1 MNASLPDPADLF
13 DEAPCGLLVTALDG
27 TILKVNATFCEWV
40 GFAREELV
48 GSKRVQDLFT
58 VGGRIFHHTH
68 WAPTLQMQGSLAEVK
83 FDVRRRDGRSIPMIL
98 NARRRKRREGEFDE
112 IAAFV
117 AEDRNRYERELMS
130 ARKKADALLEK
141 EREAQHLLRDR
152 ALFAEQMVG
161 IVSHDLRNPLSAILM
176 GIQLLGRTEGERRAR
191 VVGHVR
197 TSAERAQR
205 LIEELL
211 DFTKAR
217 VGQGL
222 SVKLGPIDLHEITAQ
237 VVDELMLAFPDRV
250 ITHLSSGSGECIA
263 DPDRLAQLIGNLVSN
278 AATYGRPGTP
288 IVVRSEV
295 DGANALLTVH
305 NQGEPIPPAL
315 LATVFEPMVRG
326 VPEGSS
332 ARNVGLG
339 LFIVNEIAKA
349 HGGAMEVTSSSAEGT
364 TFTLRFPARQIVV
377 SPVPPP
383 EGLTG

>member
-237 VVDELMLAFPDRV
+237 VVDELMLAFQDRV

>member
-1 MNASLPDPADLF
+1 MTAALPEPGELF

-83 FDVRRRDGRSIPMIL
+83 FDVRHRGGQSIPMIL
-98 NARRRKRREGEFDE
+98 NARRRKREEGEFDE

-130 ARKKADALLEK
+130 ARKKADALLEN

-191 VVGHVR
+191 VLGHVR

-222 SVKLGPIDLHEITAQ
+222 SVTLGPIDLHEIAAQ
-237 VVDELMLAFPDRV
+237 VIGELMLAFPDRV
-250 ITHLSSGSGECIA
+250 ITHHSSGSGACIA
-263 DPDRLAQLIGNLVSN
+263 NADRLAQLIGNLVSN
-278 AATYGRPGTP
+278 AATYGRIGTP
-288 IVVRSEV
+288 IVVRSQV
-295 DGANALLTVH
+295 DGATATLMVH
-305 NQGEPIPPAL
+305 NEGEPIPSAL
-315 LATVFEPMVRG
+315 LPTVFEPMVRG
-326 VPEGSS
+326 VPQGSS

-349 HGGAMEVTSSSAEGT
+349 HRGVMEVTSSSTEGT
-364 TFTLRFPARQIVV
+364 TFTLRFPAR
-377 SPVPPP
+377 
-383 EGLTG
+383 

>member
-1 MNASLPDPADLF
+1 MSAALPEPGDLF

-27 TILKVNATFCEWV
+27 TILKVNATFCEWI
-40 GFAREELV
+40 GFVREELV
-48 GSKRVQDLFT
+48 GRKRVQDLFT
-58 VGGRIFHHTH
+58 MGGRIFHHTH

-83 FDVRRRDGRSIPMIL
+83 FEVCHRDGQSIPMIL
-98 NARRRKRREGEFDE
+98 NARRRKREEGEFDE

-141 EREAQHLLRDR
+141 EREAQNLLRDR
-152 ALFAEQMVG
+152 ALFAEQMIG

-191 VVGHVR
+191 VLGHVR

-222 SVKLGPIDLHEITAQ
+222 SVKLGAIDLHEITAQ
-237 VVDELMLAFPDRV
+237 AIDELMLAFPDRV
-250 ITHLSSGSGECIA
+250 ITHLSNGSGECIA
-263 DPDRLAQLIGNLVSN
+263 DSDRLAQLIGNLVSN
-278 AATYGRPGTP
+278 AATYGRTGTP

-295 DGANALLTVH
+295 DGANAMLAVH
-305 NQGEPIPPAL
+305 NEGEPIPPAL

-349 HGGAMEVTSSSAEGT
+349 HGGAMEVSSSSAGGT
-364 TFTLRFPARQIVV
+364 TFTLRFPAR
-377 SPVPPP
+377 
-383 EGLTG
+383 